1 MIHLLVVSSDWVWKI
16 NVMAGSKFPLP
27 GINAPS
33 ANVDVYV
40 KVSIASIRL
49 EPFEQW
55 HKLPAWKMEDL
66 SVDLPTDR
74 RRGGRKGERHDE
86 QHFRPS
92 ERGQA

>member
-1 MIHLLVVSSDWVWKI
+1 MHLLWVSSDWVCKI
-16 NVMAGSKFPLP
+16 NVIAGSKFPLS
-27 GINAPS
+27 GTIAQS

-40 KVSIASIRL
+40 KVIIAFIRL

-55 HKLPAWKMEDL
+55 HKLPDWKMEDL
-66 SVDLPTDR
+66 SVSLPTDR

-92 ERGQA
+92 ERSQA